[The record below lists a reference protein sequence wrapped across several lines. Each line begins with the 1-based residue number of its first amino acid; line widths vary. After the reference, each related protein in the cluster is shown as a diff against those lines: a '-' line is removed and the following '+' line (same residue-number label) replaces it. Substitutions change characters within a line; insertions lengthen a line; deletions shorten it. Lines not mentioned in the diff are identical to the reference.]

1 MKTTTR
7 ICDDYPIGYEPT
19 AADLEA
25 EARRDERIRSSQ
37 GLPPR
42 PAPADDRGPR

>member
-1 MKTTTR
+1 MTTTR
-7 ICDDYPIGYEPT
+7 TCDDYPVGYEPT

-25 EARRDERIRSSQ
+25 EARREERIRRSQ

-42 PAPADDRGPR
+42 SVPADEHGPR